1 MFGNVF
7 FNINNGQQKPFH
19 MLWHMLQF
27 GNAVVKASLNHLF
40 PRYEYHSKKKRWL
53 GERSTSNG
61 QEINNFDSIV
71 KNALN
76 EDFVI
81 TQIFKESIYCIV
93 KLLAK
98 AIELTL

>member
-1 MFGNVF
+1 
-7 FNINNGQQKPFH
+7 
-19 MLWHMLQF
+19 MLWQMLQC
-27 GNAVVKASLNHLF
+27 GNAVMKASLNHLC
-40 PRYEYHSKKKRWL
+40 PRYEYHSKKNRRL

-71 KNALN
+71 KNTLN
-76 EDFVI
+76 EDFII

-98 AIELTL
+98 DKELTL

>member
-1 MFGNVF
+1 MFNYLQPVPAIL
-7 FNINNGQQKPFH
+7 NKNFH
-19 MLWHMLQF
+19 I
-27 GNAVVKASLNHLF
+27 
-40 PRYEYHSKKKRWL
+40 EYHSKKKMWL

-98 AIELTL
+98 AKELTL